1 MTLPSGQVY
10 DFKNAARLFF
20 VSVDFSFTTNFP
32 FSASQPSPPRTI
44 RPRTGHEPG
53 FSRKYLPLPLPFFL
67 FLPSTL
73 HGLDNLPPDMTGGR
87 RSTLQQQHGY
97 HRVSLMSCL
106 NPGFFAGG
114 SASNDSYIST
124 RPHFLSLNSL
134 SLESFHFLRRN
145 STLNEAGPTKHQ
157 RQTGKQGGLW
167 NLSKH

>member
-1 MTLPSGQVY
+1 MRRAFFSY
-10 DFKNAARLFF
+10 RLI
-20 VSVDFSFTTNFP
+20 SLLLQTPP
-32 FSASQPSPPRTI
+32 FRLHNPRHLAPFDRGLAMNRASLVNIYS
-44 RPRTGHEPG
+44 
-53 FSRKYLPLPLPFFL
+53 YLYLFFL

-106 NPGFFAGG
+106 NTGFFAGG

-145 STLNEAGPTKHQ
+145 STLNEAGPTIHQ